1 MALFHRIARTEGFV
15 KIPVHQFS
23 AALREYIRGRV
34 TRAQIIAAF
43 NLAASDLPGLDT
55 FLTRIDGATAAQKI
69 AIGSAIDDVCML
81 AEGRQVYS
89 TETEWNTRVG
99 LI

>member
-1 MALFHRIARTEGFV
+1 MALFHRISKEAEGN
-15 KIPVHQFS
+15 KIPIHQFS
-23 AALREYIRGRV
+23 AAIREYMRGRM
-34 TRAQIIAAF
+34 TRAEIISAF
-43 NLAASDLPGLDT
+43 NLLADDTPGLDA

-69 AIGSAIDDVCML
+69 AIGSAIDDICML
-81 AEGRQVYS
+81 CEGRHKYG